1 MDVLFNMKKWF
12 VAVASVLMAFTLA
25 ACGSK
30 TVATTSGGKITE
42 NEYYSSLKKTSSG
55 KQILQEMILNKI
67 LEKEYGSKVSDK
79 KVNAT
84 YNSYK
89 KQYGSS
95 FSTIL
100 TQNGYTKS
108 SFKKNIRSSLLL
120 HEAVVDHTKI
130 TNKMLKKQ
138 WKSYTPK
145 ITVAHILVS
154 KKSDAQAI
162 INELKKDGS
171 YKNFAKLA
179 KAKSTDTSTKSNG
192 GKLSAFDN
200 TDTSLD
206 SSFKAAAL
214 KLKQGEYTTTPVK
227 SSYGYHVIYCI
238 KNPGKGKM
246 SDHIKDLKKQI
257 IETKANDSTYMQ
269 KILGKVFK
277 GGNVSIKDNDLK
289 DVLSDYVSTSSS
301 SSSSK

>member
-12 VAVASVLMAFTLA
+12 VAAASVLMTLSLA

-30 TVATTSGGKITE
+30 TVATTSGGKVTE
-42 NEYYSSLKKTSSG
+42 SEYYSSLKKTSSG
-55 KQILQEMILNKI
+55 KQVLQEMILNKI
-67 LEKEYGSKVSDK
+67 LDKEYGDKVTDK
-79 KVNAT
+79 KVDAE
-84 YNSYK
+84 YNKYK

-95 FSTIL
+95 FSTVL
-100 TQNGYTKS
+100 AQNNYTKS

-120 HEAVVDHTKI
+120 HEALVANTKI
-130 TNKMLKKQ
+130 TDKMLKAQ
-138 WKSYTPK
+138 WKEYEPK
-145 ITVAHILVS
+145 ITVAHILVA
-154 KKSDAQAI
+154 KKSDAEAI

-179 KAKSTDTSTKSNG
+179 KEKSTDTGTKSNG

-206 SSFKAAAL
+206 STFKKAAF
-214 KLKQGEYTTTPVK
+214 KLKQGTFTTEPIKT
-227 SSYGYHVIYCI
+227 SYGYHIIYSV

-246 SDHIKDLKKQI
+246 SDHKKELKDQI
-257 IETKANDSTYMQ
+257 INAKASDSSYMQ
-269 KILGKVFK
+269 KILSKEFK
-277 GGNVSIKDNDLK
+277 NGNVSIKDNDLK
-289 DVLSDYVSTSSS
+289 DVLSDYVSSSS